1 MHFESASF
9 KMIDVITHSF
19 FDPGPMPPRY
29 DTTDYR
35 PKPTKCNI
43 LTARTS
49 SYIHENFVKQ
59 TRYLNKQINLLGGYN
74 YKINDV
80 L

>member
-9 KMIDVITHSF
+9 KMIDLITCSI

-35 PKPTKCNI
+35 PKPAECNI
-43 LTARTS
+43 SHLPIDGS
-49 SYIHENFVKQ
+49 NQFLHP
-59 TRYLNKQINLLGGYN
+59 
-74 YKINDV
+74 
-80 L
+80 